1 MNLYIKLK
9 YLMPECYNF
18 AQLWKF
24 LGCSNL
30 TTTLQGCHKLLHFVQ
45 GVYNL
50 EGLLQIHGVFK
61 LVATL

>member
-1 MNLYIKLK
+1 
-9 YLMPECYNF
+9 MPECYNLV
-18 AQLWKF
+18 QIWKF

-30 TTTLQGCHKLLHFVQ
+30 TTALQGCDNVVTRLLHFVQ